1 MADDSRRTWTARAL
15 ELIMK
20 RMRKVKIV
28 LQGMAMGMDVTMVAG
43 TRRLEPRRNDA
54 EALRQDW
61 VRVGK
66 HLKAAI
72 QKYEQTKQP

>member
-1 MADDSRRTWTARAL
+1 MADDSRRTWTARTL

-43 TRRLEPRRNDA
+43 TQRLEPRRNDS
-54 EALRQDW
+54 ESLRQDW

-66 HLKAAI
+66 DLKAAI

>member
-1 MADDSRRTWTARAL
+1 MADDSRRTWTARTL

-43 TRRLEPRRNDA
+43 TQRLEPRRNDS
-54 EALRQDW
+54 ESLRQDW

-66 HLKAAI
+66 DLKAAI
-72 QKYEQTKQP
+72 QKYDQTKQP

>member
-1 MADDSRRTWTARAL
+1 
-15 ELIMK
+15 
-20 RMRKVKIV
+20 MRKVKIV

-43 TRRLEPRRNDA
+43 TQRLEPRRNDS
-54 EALRQDW
+54 ESLRQDW

-66 HLKAAI
+66 DLKAAI